1 MGDSTPAP
9 GTRTSGLRI
18 SGLRRWLTSTWE
30 GVVIAAAVIWDNKI
44 RSLLTIL
51 GVGIGVMVI
60 VAFGAIFSGVRSSIA
75 GVVESSGPD
84 NFIVS
89 RVDFSAVSFSDFA
102 DDFSSVLR
110 DNPRI
115 TVEEAEVVGEVPGVK
130 EAIFS
135 LDFSS
140 TVSANSERYSGVET
154 RAYSAGWNQL
164 VPGDFVAGRDFTPAE
179 VDARSRVIVISKPLA
194 DDLFGQQDPISR
206 TVRVLGGFRGTRV
219 EMRVIGVIE
228 PEPNLFN
235 DIVQRWAVVPHTTAT
250 RHLRVFSNET
260 NITVVPEEGT
270 DGEELQQAVA
280 AALRVHRVLPAGEED
295 NFAVLRSAQ
304 LVEAIDDLFGVIFL
318 GVIGLSSAGLMVGG
332 IGVIGIMLISV
343 TERTREIGI
352 RKALGARRSEILWQ
366 FLVEAGL
373 LTGLGGAAGLAMGG
387 SLAGLLAAFTPVP
400 ASIPLWSVIVALL
413 GATLTGVVFGLIPA
427 LRASKLEPV
436 EALRAE

>member
-1 MGDSTPAP
+1 MPDVPPRRPPRSN
-9 GTRTSGLRI
+9 RF
-18 SGLRRWLTSTWE
+18 RRWLTSTWE
-30 GVVIAAAVIWDNKI
+30 GIAIAVAVIWDNKI
-44 RSLLTIL
+44 RSALTIL
-51 GVGIGVMVI
+51 GVGVGVMVI

-89 RVDFSAVSFSDFA
+89 RVDFSAVTFGDFA
-102 DDFSSVLR
+102 DEFSSILR
-110 DNPRI
+110 ENPRI
-115 TVEEAEVVGEVPGVK
+115 TPEEADVVRRVPGVA

-140 TVSANSERYSGVET
+140 TVSAESERFTGVET

-179 VDARSRVIVISKPLA
+179 VDARSRVIVISKPLS
-194 DDLFGQQDPISR
+194 DDLFGRQDPIGR

-260 NITVVPEEGT
+260 NITIVPEAGADPES
-270 DGEELQQAVA
+270 LRQAVST
-280 AALRVHRVLPAGEED
+280 ALRVHRALPPRQDD
-295 NFAVLRSAQ
+295 NFAVLQSAQ
-304 LVEAIDDLFGVIFL
+304 LVEAVDELFGVLFL

-352 RKALGARRSEILWQ
+352 RKAIGARRSEILWQ

-373 LTGLGGAAGLAMGG
+373 LTGLGGAAGLALGG
-387 SLAGLLAAFTPVP
+387 SMAGLLAALTPVP
-400 ASIPLWSVIVALL
+400 ASIPLWSVAVALL

-436 EALRAE
+436 DALRAE